1 MIVCTLNGKMA
12 YPSSSDKIK
21 VTYENQY
28 VKDSGSYTYDITFP
42 MDIAANRKIFG
53 NVQRIDVKRLLPT
66 SRRADC
72 MPATVSLCRARAPS
86 LPSLRRK

>member
-28 VKDSGSYTYDITFP
+28 VKDS
-42 MDIAANRKIFG
+42 
-53 NVQRIDVKRLLPT
+53 RLIY
-66 SRRADC
+66 
-72 MPATVSLCRARAPS
+72 
-86 LPSLRRK
+86 LRYHVPDGYRGQP